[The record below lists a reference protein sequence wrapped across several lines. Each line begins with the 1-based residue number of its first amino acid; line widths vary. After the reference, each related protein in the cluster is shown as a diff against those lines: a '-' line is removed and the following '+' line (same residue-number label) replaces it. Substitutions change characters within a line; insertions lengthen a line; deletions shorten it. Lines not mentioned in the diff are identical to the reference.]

1 MKFQF
6 IHEHRT
12 TWPISLMCR
21 VLGVSR
27 SGYYSWRER
36 PASAR
41 QMADE
46 ELKLVIEAVHLESRS
61 CYGVLR
67 VYWRLR
73 QLGWYC
79 SRKRVARLM
88 RELGLQGKK
97 RRRYRPQTTDSNHS
111 LPIAPNRLE
120 RNFSATAP
128 NQKWCGDISYI
139 ETLEG
144 WLYLA
149 VVIDLFSRRVVGWAM
164 SPKIDRFLVLDA
176 LEMAVK
182 RRKPTKGLVFHSDR
196 GSQYASV
203 DFRDALTDHGIL
215 ASMSRKGNCYDNA
228 PAESWFATLKA
239 ECVDG
244 RIYES
249 QAVAR
254 TDLFDYT
261 EVFYNRQRLHSTLGY
276 LSPHAY
282 EQQVTQLLNVA

>member
-1 MKFQF
+1 MKYQF
-6 IHEHRT
+6 IHEHRN
-12 TWPISLMCR
+12 TWPIMLMCR
-21 VLGVSR
+21 VLDVSR
-27 SGYYSWRER
+27 SGYYNWRQR
-36 PASAR
+36 PVSAR

-46 ELKLVIEAVHLESRS
+46 ELKVVIKSVHEESRG
-61 CYGVLR
+61 CYGVRR

-73 QLGWYC
+73 QLGWRC

-88 RELGLQGKK
+88 RQLGLRGKK
-97 RRRYRPQTTDSNHS
+97 KRRYRPQTTDSDHT

-120 RNFSATAP
+120 RDFSATAP

-182 RRKPTKGLVFHSDR
+182 RRKPSKGLIFHSDR
-196 GSQYASV
+196 GSQYAST
-203 DFRDALTDHGIL
+203 DFRATLADHGIL

-228 PAESWFATLKA
+228 PSESWFSTLKG

-244 RIYES
+244 QVYETH
-249 QAVAR
+249 AIAR
-254 TDLFDYT
+254 TDLFDYI

-276 LSPHAY
+276 LSPLAY
-282 EQQVTQLLNVA
+282 EQQFTQLLNVA